1 MKKDLLKICLMCII
15 VVFVCSSCSW
25 LYPQKYA
32 CDVEQVKSVEIVTLH
47 KFIKEEHRYGYTVIE
62 QVSDYSTFV
71 NNLNKVEQSIIG
83 SPPPVLNEND
93 IVIKID
99 YLNGDYDLIHQD
111 AQCFCRSGQ
120 IEGGH
125 YFFEDDQFNAL
136 ISGYLAE

>member
-1 MKKDLLKICLMCII
+1 MKKHLLKIFAMCII
-15 VVFVCSSCSW
+15 TVVVLSSCYWS
-25 LYPQKYA
+25 YPPYI
-32 CDVEQVKSVEIVTLH
+32 CDVKQVKSVEIVTLH

-93 IVIKID
+93 TVIKID